1 MDGLEAVE
9 IKLSEVLKENLEFRI
24 DSEFFKKEYL
34 EYDNMINKLGYH
46 YINDFATVT
55 DGIHESIDFDENSNI
70 NLISAKSPKQNVFDL
85 SGNGYISNRQHEKNP
100 RTALKYKD
108 VIISTVG
115 TIGNCAVVNKTILP
129 ANCDRH
135 VGIIR
140 VNKTYS
146 PYYLSTFMLT
156 KYGVYQS
163 IRHSTGN
170 VQLNLFIYKIKNI
183 KIPNAGN
190 KFQEIVEK
198 TVIHAHE
205 LLAQSTKLYKQA
217 EEMLLSEIGFKENEL
232 NNKNISVKTLSS
244 SFNATGRLDAEYYQ
258 PKYDEII
265 EKIKN
270 YKNGSKKI
278 AELCELKDSNYLP
291 LSGKEYKYI
300 ELSNIGTLG
309 NIIDSTID
317 FGENLPSRARRQ
329 VKSGNII
336 VSSIE
341 GSLKSCAII
350 NENYNNAICSTGFYV
365 LSSKLINSET
375 LLLLFKSEPVQLILK
390 QNCSGTILTS
400 LNKIDFLN
408 IELPIIDGEIQN
420 NIKEL
425 ILETNILKQ
434 NSEKLLNIAK
444 QAVEMAIEEGE
455 LTAIKWIEEKMKD
468 ITKQ

>member
-1 MDGLEAVE
+1 MIHITNINYVDDEVDKRNKRASVNEGDLLISIKGTLGEVAVAESWLIPANMNRDVAIIKINKNSE
-9 IKLSEVLKENLEFRI
+9 IYS
-24 DSEFFKKEYL
+24 EYL
-34 EYDNMINKLGYH
+34 CVFLMSKYGEVQSKRHGSGGVQQMITLERLRNFTIPLLSKKLQ
-46 YINDFATVT
+46 
-55 DGIHESIDFDENSNI
+55 ENIRDIYNS
-70 NLISAKSPKQNVFDL
+70 
-85 SGNGYISNRQHEKNP
+85 H
-100 RTALKYKD
+100 LKYLQS
-108 VIISTVG
+108 ST
-115 TIGNCAVVNKTILP
+115 A
-129 ANCDRH
+129 
-135 VGIIR
+135 
-140 VNKTYS
+140 
-146 PYYLSTFMLT
+146 
-156 KYGVYQS
+156 
-163 IRHSTGN
+163 
-170 VQLNLFIYKIKNI
+170 
-183 KIPNAGN
+183 
-190 KFQEIVEK
+190 
-198 TVIHAHE
+198 
-205 LLAQSTKLYKQA
+205 LYKQA
-217 EEMLLSEIGFKENEL
+217 EDMLLSEIGFKENEL

-278 AELCELKDSNYLP
+278 AELCKLKDSNYLP

-455 LTAIKWIEEKMKD
+455 LTAIKWIEKNMKD
-468 ITKQ
+468 IIKK

>member
-9 IKLSEVLKENLEFRI
+9 IKLSEVLNEKNHRME
-24 DSEFFKKEYL
+24 SEFY
-34 EYDNMINKLGYH
+34 
-46 YINDFATVT
+46 VS
-55 DGIHESIDFDENSNI
+55 ESIQGTKTYYGYEVINFVQYGTSLELNEENNGIPTLRLNEFEDMFIKRPLKFCNGIDEATYERLRI
-70 NLISAKSPKQNVFDL
+70 LKDDVLICRTNGNPNYVGKAAVVIEDTEYIFASYLFRVRTDKTKILPEVLTVYLNCKYGRKEISKFSM
-85 SGNGYISNRQHEKNP
+85 SGNQTNFSPAKFKEISIPKIDLYLQERI
-100 RTALKYKD
+100 KYL
-108 VIISTVG
+108 
-115 TIGNCAVVNKTILP
+115 VVKS
-129 ANCDRH
+129 
-135 VGIIR
+135 
-140 VNKTYS
+140 YE
-146 PYYLSTFMLT
+146 
-156 KYGVYQS
+156 
-163 IRHSTGN
+163 
-170 VQLNLFIYKIKNI
+170 FICKSN
-183 KIPNAGN
+183 
-190 KFQEIVEK
+190 
-198 TVIHAHE
+198 
-205 LLAQSTKLYKQA
+205 KLYKQA
-217 EEMLLSEIGFKENEL
+217 EDMLLSEIGFKENEL

-278 AELCELKDSNYLP
+278 AELCKLKDSNYLP

-444 QAVEMAIEEGE
+444 QSVEMAIEEGE